1 MSHCTDHHAG
11 ASPSG
16 GLDLSSESTA
26 FHNLTSGSS
35 AESGCNEPYVVSG
48 DPNSSL
54 LFQKVVG
61 GASLPSAC
69 GAQMPAGGAPPLGST
84 DVMTIQSWIQG
95 GAAP

>member
-1 MSHCTDHHAG
+1 MGTCTDHHAG
-11 ASPSG
+11 ANPSG
-16 GLDLSSESTA
+16 GLDLSSASAA

-35 AESGCNEPYVVSG
+35 TETGCNEQYVVSG

-54 LFQKVVG
+54 LYQKVVG
-61 GASLPSAC
+61 GASLQSAC
-69 GAQMPAGGAPPLGST
+69 GAQMPAGGAAPLGAT